1 MKIGAII
8 QTRTTS
14 TRLPA
19 KVLKNL
25 PYNSNITILQQVIRR
40 LKKSKKLDEI
50 IIATTNDREDG
61 PIVDIANIEKVP
73 FYRGERD
80 DVLSRYYHAAK
91 EHNLDTIV
99 RITSDCPVIDYN
111 IVDEI
116 IDAFLKENVDYATNT
131 LKRTY
136 PHGMDTEVFSFWVLK
151 KAYKEAK
158 KDFERE
164 HVTPYI
170 RLNPEKF
177 RLLNIEATKESYG
190 PDIRV
195 TIDQEEDYALLC
207 AVYDYLY
214 NIDPYFTVQQ
224 IVGLFKEKPW
234 LKIINKKIV
243 QKKIFNS
250 LEEEVKEAIK
260 ILDLQDLKRAKK
272 YLEKVW
278 SDCGDFY

>member
-1 MKIGAII
+1 MKIGAIV
-8 QTRTTS
+8 QARTTS

-19 KVLKNL
+19 KVLKEL
-25 PYNSNITILQQVIRR
+25 PYKSGITVLQQVVRR
-40 LKKSKKLDEI
+40 LKKSSKLDEI
-50 IIATTNDREDG
+50 IIATTKDREDD
-61 PIVDIANIEKVP
+61 PIVDIANKEQVP
-73 FYRGERD
+73 FYRGKRD

-111 IVDEI
+111 IIDEI
-116 IDAFLKENVDYATNT
+116 INAFLKENVDYATNT
-131 LKRTY
+131 LKKTY
-136 PHGMDTEVFSFWVLK
+136 PHGMDTEVFSFEVLER
-151 KAYKEAK
+151 AYKEAK

-170 RLNPEKF
+170 RLNPDKF
-177 RLLNIEATKESYG
+177 RLLNIEASMECYG
-190 PDIRV
+190 PDIRI
-195 TIDQEEDYALLC
+195 TIDTEEDYALLC

-214 NIDPYFTVQQ
+214 NVNPYFTVQQ
-224 IVGLFKEKPW
+224 IVRLFKEKPW
-234 LKIINKKIV
+234 LKLINKKVI

-250 LEEEVKEAIK
+250 LKEEIKEAIK

-278 SDCGDFY
+278 SDYGNFY